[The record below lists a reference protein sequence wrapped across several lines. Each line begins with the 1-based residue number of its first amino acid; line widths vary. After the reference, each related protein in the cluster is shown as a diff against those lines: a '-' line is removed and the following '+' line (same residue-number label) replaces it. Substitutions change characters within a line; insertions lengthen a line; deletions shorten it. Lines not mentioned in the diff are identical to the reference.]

1 MSSCGVVTVFLDSNR
16 NFTKTVT
23 KTINNLNFYFKL
35 EILKQRK
42 KKIESITLSNT
53 HNFYV
58 LLIMSYVNVFKTI
71 FPYVILKYF
80 SQIYLIYD

>member
-35 EILKQRK
+35 EMLKQRK
-42 KKIESITLSNT
+42 KEDRKYHT
-53 HNFYV
+53 
-58 LLIMSYVNVFKTI
+58 
-71 FPYVILKYF
+71 LKYTQF
-80 SQIYLIYD
+80 LCVTYNELCKCF